1 MVPHPCLLA
10 AKDGDLETLKN
21 LDARGR
27 LNGNIEDHLGASPV
41 HHAARAGRLD
51 CLKFL
56 ITQAKLSANKRAKNG
71 ATPTHDAAA
80 TGNLEALQW
89 LTSAGGCDIQVR
101 DDHGAN
107 VLHLAARFSRS
118 EVVLWLLRA
127 GCDPM
132 LETDSGAVPAHYA
145 AAKGDFASL
154 KMLIT
159 QAPRALNKQTQS
171 GATPLYLA
179 CQEGHL
185 HIVQFLIKD
194 CKANFNLRTHDGMT
208 VLHAAAQMG
217 HSAVVLWLR
226 SFTDTDISARDD
238 EGATAMHFAASRGH
252 GKVLEQLIKMGARML
267 KDNWGGTPLHDAAE
281 NGELECCR
289 ILVKNHVDITIQD
302 DDGYTAAELADYN
315 GNVECALYL
324 RNVEKML
331 PLEDPPVSKQRQDS
345 VRRSE
350 SAVKQQNRGDYYQSI
365 SEGCGE
371 SRDFQRGMEDGKSE
385 NLKHNEESNKKAL
398 VPLPVEE
405 VPSTDVDLLVPTH
418 DEKGRPIPEWKRQVM
433 VRKLQARLQDEQ
445 EQRREHKERGYL
457 QTEIWRYSQEHNAIL
472 GPFGELLTEEDL
484 IYLEKQIE
492 NVQVMKKCK
501 EYEGE
506 LNRLAVQLRTI
517 LPAPIVSITVNTQL
531 LQQDSGR
538 EENTPLPVW
547 CNRISGIVRTMSLL
561 LSNVNEKD
569 RTDCESKEITKIP
582 NVELAAVFTP
592 RLDQTSSR
600 KSRNKVEKEIQQFG
614 VSVRTLRAKFEKQCV
629 LKDRT
634 LACTNQDDI
643 SEEKYYNESYPK
655 GPQHRDEAQ
664 NVERVCP
671 GTTTCKDESLQKD
684 ITGLQ
689 KSELS
694 EGLMHEVQQS
704 VRMGDTTGL
713 GTSSK
718 DDAEEEQTPR
728 SPVTEST
735 SLRKERI
742 VVLFL
747 GHWKKST
754 YTMSLKMKLKNL
766 CTSAVENNNEPPKDG
781 EMTEAEKD
789 GGKPELKTY
798 LEPQSNKSIPNE
810 KLRHLFL
817 QQKTITKL
825 IGNWRNIIS
834 HVPSRQIRRL
844 NRQKITYSPEQFLPR
859 VNGVPADY
867 DSLTLDLF
875 MLGYFHI
882 LELDLP
888 PDERKMRHLL
898 CFEVFDHLG
907 KFSWDLVRSFHKAV
921 IEEIDA
927 GKREWKNGFED
938 IKQRFFSDPEKMV
951 AEPTQSEP
959 SIRTV
964 PKVIVQSATPE
975 EDEIPPGHGYSSDL
989 GAFSND
995 EICKYIDRSF
1005 AFWKDK
1011 EAEIFDFEE

>member
-10 AKDGDLETLKN
+10 AKDGDLETLKS
-21 LDARGR
+21 LDAHGR

-89 LTSAGGCDIQVR
+89 LTSAGGCDIQVL

-118 EVVLWLLRA
+118 EVVQWLLQA

-226 SFTDTDISARDD
+226 SFTDTDISARDN

-281 NGELECCR
+281 NGELECCQ

-345 VRRSE
+345 IRRSE
-350 SAVKQQNRGDYYQSI
+350 SAVKRQNRGDYYQSI

-385 NLKHNEESNKKAL
+385 NLKHNEESNEKAL

-433 VRKLQARLQDEQ
+433 VRKLQARLQDEE
-445 EQRREHKERGYL
+445 EQRREKERGYL

-531 LQQDSGR
+531 LHQDSGR

-569 RTDCESKEITKIP
+569 RADCESKEITKIP

-634 LACTNQDDI
+634 LACTNQDDT

-704 VRMGDTTGL
+704 VRMGDTSGL
-713 GTSSK
+713 GISSK
-718 DDAEEEQTPR
+718 DDVEEEQTPR

-789 GGKPELKTY
+789 GGKSELKTY

-959 SIRTV
+959 TIRTV

-975 EDEIPPGHGYSSDL
+975 EDEIAPGHGYSSDL